1 MAVKFLGFTIGR
13 DSEKEVP
20 EERLQAFSPPENDDA
35 ALYID
40 GQGGVAGG
48 AYGTY
53 LDLEGSV
60 RSEIDLIS
68 KYRMMALDPEVELA
82 VDDIINE
89 AIVSEKGKPPVAI
102 SLGGL
107 NVSPQ
112 VKNKI
117 RTEFNHVINLMHF
130 DRLAYDIF
138 KKWYVDGRIYYH
150 VMIDSKNPREGIQ
163 ELRPLDPRN
172 VKKAK
177 ELQDKRVSNDR
188 KLISLPTSTIDYY
201 LYYPDGITNPNSQTG
216 LKISADSIVYSHS
229 GILNPEKTMILGHL
243 HKAIKPQNQLKM
255 LEDST
260 VIYRISRAP
269 ERRIFYIDVGNLPKV
284 KAEQYIQ
291 GIMSK
296 FKNKVIYDTE
306 TGDIRDDRK
315 HMSMLED
322 FWLPRREG
330 GRGTEITTL
339 PGGTNLGEIEDIIYF
354 KKKLYKALGVPVSR
368 LEPEGSFSLGRA
380 TEITRDEV
388 KFGKFVG
395 RLRTRFSSV
404 FDEILERQLR
414 LKGIVS
420 KEDWDELKP
429 HIKYTWQQDS
439 HFAEL
444 KHAEVLRD
452 RVEIAQT
459 IDEYIGR
466 FYSVDW
472 VRKNVLMQTEED
484 IADINGQIKREE
496 DAGEEMGEGEEDDDT
511 FNESVAVETSTKET
525 IKRISLVENG
535 NKKSEEEKQTVIDLC
550 NEENL

>member
-1 MAVKFLGFTIGR
+1 MAVSFLGFTIGR
-13 DSEKEVP
+13 DSKNVVP
-20 EERLQAFSPPENDDA
+20 DERKQAFSPPDNDDA
-35 ALYID
+35 SLYVE
-40 GQGGVAGG
+40 GGAAGG

-53 LDLEGSV
+53 LDLDGAV
-60 RSEIDLIS
+60 RNEVELIT
-68 KYRMMALDPEVELA
+68 KYRMMSLDPEVELA
-82 VDDIINE
+82 VDDIVNE
-89 AIVSEKGKPPVAI
+89 AIVSEGGKTPVAI
-102 SLGGL
+102 SLGNL
-107 NVSPQ
+107 SVSPQ

-117 RTEFNHVINLMHF
+117 RGEFNHIMNLLHF

-150 VMIDSKNPREGIQ
+150 VMIDSKNPRDGIQ

-177 ELQDKRVSNDR
+177 EFQEKKVSGDNQI
-188 KLISLPTSTIDYY
+188 ISLPTSTIDYY
-201 LYYPDGITNPNSQTG
+201 LYYPEGIVNPNSQTG
-216 LKISADSIVYSHS
+216 LKISSDSIVYAHS
-229 GILNPEKTMILGHL
+229 GVLNPEKSMILGYL

-269 ERRIFYIDVGNLPKV
+269 ERRIFYVDVGNLPKV

-291 GIMSK
+291 GIMTK
-296 FKNKVIYDTE
+296 FKNKVVYDTE

-388 KFGKFVG
+388 KFGKFVT
-395 RLRTRFSSV
+395 RLRSRFSQV
-404 FDEILERQLR
+404 FDELLERQLR

-420 KEDWDELKP
+420 KDDWDELKP
-429 HIKYTWQQDS
+429 YIEYTWQQDS

-444 KHAEVLRD
+444 KQVEVLRD
-452 RVEIAQT
+452 RIEIAQT
-459 IDEYIGR
+459 LDEYIGR

-472 VRKNVLMQTEED
+472 VRKNVLMQSEED
-484 IADINGQIKREE
+484 ITDIDAQIKREE
-496 DAGEEMGEGEEDDDT
+496 AAGEEHGEGEEDDDSFDEMT
-511 FNESVAVETSTKET
+511 QPSTSSARST
-525 IKRISLVENG
+525 IKRISIVENG
-535 NKKSEEEKQTVIDLC
+535 KNSKDEKEKQVIVDLC
-550 NEENL
+550 NE

>member
-1 MAVKFLGFTIGR
+1 MAIKFLGFTIGR
-13 DSEKEVP
+13 DSGKEVSD
-20 EERLQAFSPPENDDA
+20 ERLQAFSPPDNDDA

-40 GQGGVAGG
+40 SQGGAAGG

-60 RSEIDLIS
+60 QSEIDLIT
-68 KYRMMALDPEVELA
+68 KYRTMSLDPEVELA

-89 AIVSEKGKPPVAI
+89 TIVLEQGKSPVAI
-102 SLGGL
+102 SLGML

-112 VKNKI
+112 VKTKI
-117 RTEFNHVINLMHF
+117 RNEFDHIIKLMNF

-138 KKWYVDGRIYYH
+138 KKWYIDGRLYYH

-177 ELQDKRVSNDR
+177 EFQAQQMSASKQVV
-188 KLISLPTSTIDYY
+188 SLPTSTIDYY
-201 LYYPDGITNPNSQTG
+201 LYYPDGITNPSVQTG
-216 LKISADSIVYSHS
+216 LKISADSIAYAHS

-255 LEDST
+255 LEDAT

-269 ERRIFYIDVGNLPKV
+269 ERRIFYVDVGNLPKV
-284 KAEQYIQ
+284 KAEQYLQ

-306 TGDIRDDRK
+306 TGAIRDDRK

-322 FWLPRREG
+322 FWLPRRDG

-388 KFGKFVG
+388 KFGKFVS

-429 HIKYTWQQDS
+429 YIKYTWQQDS
-439 HFAEL
+439 HFSEL
-444 KHAEVLRD
+444 KRSELIRD

-466 FYSVDW
+466 FYSVEW
-472 VRKNVLMQTEED
+472 VRKNILMQTEED
-484 IADINGQIKREE
+484 IADIDGQIKREE
-496 DAGEEMGEGEEDDDT
+496 AAGEEHGEGEEDDDS
-511 FNESVAVETSTKET
+511 FDESAHSESSVRET

-535 NKKSEEEKQTVIDLC
+535 KKNNDDKEKQEVVDLC
-550 NEENL
+550 NE